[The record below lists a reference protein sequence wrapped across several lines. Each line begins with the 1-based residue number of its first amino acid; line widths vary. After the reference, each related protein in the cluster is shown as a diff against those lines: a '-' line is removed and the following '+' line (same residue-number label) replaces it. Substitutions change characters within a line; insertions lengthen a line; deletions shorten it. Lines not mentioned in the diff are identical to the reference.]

1 VWETAA
7 ELLLDRAARMAPDA
21 GLPQGSLSPA
31 VVKAVPAGLVDQV
44 VALVGKRGFS
54 DWARQ
59 VDGTGHCVRPVRLRA
74 SFHGPA
80 AARVAAG
87 VAGVNRSLL
96 VRCGNRRA
104 TVCPSCSFTYAG
116 DVWHL
121 LAAGIAGERYDIG
134 AQVAAHP
141 MLFVTLTAPSF
152 GAVHG
157 ARTSASGQALA
168 CHPRRPADRK
178 TCPHGR
184 PMWCGRVHND
194 DDPAVGEPLC
204 GECFDYEGAAWFN
217 WHAPDLWCRF
227 TITLRRELAARLG
240 WSEEQLRELVAVQY
254 AKVAEFQRRGLVH
267 FHAVI
272 RLDGPGPD
280 WPAPR
285 VPVAVETFTA
295 AVEAA
300 AAHAH
305 LRVPAWRSG
314 RPGLVLRFG
323 AQTDIRPIRPTVVD
337 AAEDL
342 VSGDLTANRV
352 AAYIAKYA
360 TKAADDFGLDP
371 RIRSL
376 ADADRYGARVTA
388 HVRRLLATLEDLS
401 GVEPRMC
408 RWLHMLGF
416 HGHFTTKSRAFSTTL
431 GRLRETRRR
440 WRSQNPLPGAFPDP
454 DSLDQLDDDQ
464 DATESTLVI
473 RWRFDGMGH
482 RTLAEAALAAG
493 AAARAREHRQT
504 RADRAG
510 QGSRADHAGR

>member
-7 ELLLDRAARMAPDA
+7 ELLLDRAARQAPDA
-21 GLPQGSLSPA
+21 GLPPVVVSPA
-31 VVKAVPAGLVDQV
+31 VAEAVPSGLVDRV
-44 VALVGKRGFS
+44 VALVQKRGFS

-80 AARVAAG
+80 AAGIAAG
-87 VAGVNRSLL
+87 VPGINRSLL

-104 TVCPSCSFTYAG
+104 AVCPSCSFTYAG

-121 LAAGIAGERYDIG
+121 LAAGIAGDRYDIG
-134 AQVAAHP
+134 AQVASHP

-157 ARTSASGQALA
+157 TRTSVSGQPLA
-168 CHPRRPADRK
+168 CRPRRSADRK

-184 PMWCGRVHND
+184 PMWCGRIHSD
-194 DDPAVGEPLC
+194 DDATVGEPLC
-204 GECFDYEGAAWFN
+204 GNCFAYEAAAWFN

-227 TITLRRELAARLG
+227 TIALRRELATRLG

-285 VPVAVETFTA
+285 VPVAVDTFTA

-300 AAHAH
+300 AARAH
-305 LRVPAWRSG
+305 LTVPAWRSG

-323 AQTDIRPIRPTVVD
+323 AQTDIRPIRPTLTGTGD
-337 AAEDL
+337 DL
-342 VSGDLTANRV
+342 VSGDLTAERV

-371 RIRSL
+371 RIRSV
-376 ADADRYGARVTA
+376 ADVDRYGAPVTA

-401 GVEPRMC
+401 GVEPRMS

-440 WRSQNPLPGAFPDP
+440 WRAANPLPGAFPNP
-454 DSLDQLDDDQ
+454 DTLDQFDDDQ
-464 DATESTLVI
+464 DDEASTLVI

-482 RTLAEAALAAG
+482 RSPAEAALAAA
-493 AAARAREHRQT
+493 AAARAREHRQ
-504 RADRAG
+504 ARAG
-510 QGSRADHAGR
+510 RGGDPAGR